1 MIRASAWKLFLR
13 YLFFIQTRS
22 VFSVRSS
29 FSLTLMLST
38 AALAL
43 AGCAGD
49 QPATPPQAAV
59 PVTAVEAH
67 GVTDAALAERVG
79 RLEQNM
85 GGIESDVANL
95 QEEVTAARPKL
106 AKVET
111 MERHFRQL
119 SLELDRINQ
128 TYDVAATPEPVARPQ
143 PAAIPE
149 AKPAE
154 KTETKPAPKA
164 EPVKA
169 EPAKAAPKPKA
180 APAAATSGPLKV
192 NQVRIG
198 EQPNGKTRIVLD
210 STQPAKINY
219 DIDNGEKI
227 LVIEVPGAAWAASQ
241 SATLKNSPLVSSY
254 KAESDAAGSRVI
266 IQLKAD
272 AQVLGTSRLAPA
284 NGAGHRVF
292 LDLGKK

>member
-1 MIRASAWKLFLR
+1 
-13 YLFFIQTRS
+13 
-22 VFSVRSS
+22 
-29 FSLTLMLST
+29 MLST

-43 AGCAGD
+43 AGCAADKPVTTTQVAAG
-49 QPATPPQAAV
+49 AV
-59 PVTAVEAH
+59 PVEPVLAAAT
-67 GVTDAALAERVG
+67 TPLSDAALAERVG

-95 QEEVTAARPKL
+95 QAEVTEARPRL

-128 TYDVAATPEPVARPQ
+128 TYDVAASAHEPVVAPQ
-143 PAAIPE
+143 VKPVPKAIP
-149 AKPAE
+149 KPVPAPVV
-154 KTETKPAPKA
+154 KAAPKA

-169 EPAKAAPKPKA
+169 APKPKA
-180 APAAATSGPLKV
+180 EPAAKAGALKV

-198 EQPNGKTRIVLD
+198 EQPSGKTRIVLD
-210 STQPAKINY
+210 SNQPAKINY

-227 LVIEVPGAAWAASQ
+227 LVIEVPGAAWDAQQ

-266 IQLKAD
+266 LQLKAD
-272 AQVLGTSRLAPA
+272 AQVLGTSRLGPA
-284 NGAGHRVF
+284 KGAGHRVF

>member
-1 MIRASAWKLFLR
+1 M
-13 YLFFIQTRS
+13 
-22 VFSVRSS
+22 
-29 FSLTLMLST
+29 
-38 AALAL
+38 
-43 AGCAGD
+43 
-49 QPATPPQAAV
+49 
-59 PVTAVEAH
+59 
-67 GVTDAALAERVG
+67 
-79 RLEQNM
+79 
-85 GGIESDVANL
+85 
-95 QEEVTAARPKL
+95 
-106 AKVET
+106 
-111 MERHFRQL
+111 
-119 SLELDRINQ
+119 
-128 TYDVAATPEPVARPQ
+128 
-143 PAAIPE
+143 PE
-149 AKPAE
+149 AKLVE

-169 EPAKAAPKPKA
+169 APLKSEPAKVAPKPKA

>member
-1 MIRASAWKLFLR
+1 
-13 YLFFIQTRS
+13 
-22 VFSVRSS
+22 
-29 FSLTLMLST
+29 MLSS

-43 AGCAGD
+43 SACAAD
-49 QPATPPQAAV
+49 KPPAAV
-59 PVTAVEAH
+59 TVEPAQASATTPL
-67 GVTDAALAERVG
+67 TDAALAERVG

-85 GGIESDVANL
+85 GGIENDVANL

-128 TYDVAATPEPVARPQ
+128 TYDVAATPEPVAKTPAVVMPQ
-143 PAAIPE
+143 V
-149 AKPAE
+149 KPAVKE
-154 KTETKPAPKA
+154 EPKPAPKA
-164 EPVKA
+164 EPAKV
-169 EPAKAAPKPKA
+169 EPPKPKA
-180 APAAATSGPLKV
+180 AAPSPATTGPLKV

-198 EQPNGKTRIVLD
+198 EQPGGKTRIVLD

-227 LVIEVPGAAWAASQ
+227 LVIEVPGAVWAASQ
-241 SATLKNSPLVSSY
+241 SSTLKNSPLVSSY
-254 KAESDAAGSRVI
+254 KAESDAGGSRVI
-266 IQLKAD
+266 IQLKAE
-272 AQVLGTSRLAPA
+272 AKVLGTSRLTPA